1 MPQARSAP
9 PALPPALG
17 LRPEAP
23 KAPSAA
29 LPATRP
35 APPPLPT
42 PDPPV
47 DLVERLVVAEPPLS
61 TAQRVLVVAEGGTFR
76 ARLDGDG
83 PNLGLTLKATRDGR
97 AIVQALPAPS
107 RARAAG
113 IRIGDEVLG
122 VDGAAFERGVGLRHV
137 AARIKASSKKVL
149 TLRRGFAPVDS
160 EKLAAVLQRRGA
172 LSDDGAAA
180 LTGEVAEVCR
190 RAALWDERGEVV
202 SDFDDVSVDVVE
214 RRPALCCRV
223 VDYDDE
229 TYAVWTLDGRSGA
242 EWRVRRS
249 FARFRDL
256 RSVVKRL
263 APRHVSDDLDR
274 TFPDEATFYDT
285 VSSIN
290 ERCRALETYLR
301 RCLSLLLTGPL
312 HNKAGRLHACLEDF
326 LDVPARLA
334 SLELL
339 ERNPDAHL
347 RRAAQVAAHQILAT
361 PSLDGVVSTI
371 VEACRGKEGH
381 DLLTA
386 MATAIDG
393 LQAALVEG
401 CGPFFEAVVL
411 RRTRRMTEEELDLL
425 VRAAVRRQV
434 EAEVFVPLSSVLDES
449 LRGELAEEETAL
461 RESCAAAR
469 LKTQAALGCIESPSK
484 WEAAVYRLAT
494 VGSYTLPCDRLDV
507 LLAAAREVPV
517 VFAAEHGGEE
527 VLGGDDFLPIFVYVV
542 VQAGIPDLRFLQ
554 TVLSALC
561 DPDKRLSE
569 TGYYVA
575 TFEAAVEHVRA
586 LPLARVLGEENPF
599 AP

>member
-1 MPQARSAP
+1 MTLRILVIVALGMLGSCAREAP
-9 PALPPALG
+9 PVRA
-17 LRPEAP
+17 PEMGDEAG
-23 KAPSAA
+23 
-29 LPATRP
+29 ATPGRVEIS
-35 APPPLPT
+35 
-42 PDPPV
+42 PV
-47 DLVERLVVAEPPLS
+47 VR
-61 TAQRVLVVAEGGTFR
+61 R
-76 ARLDGDG
+76 
-83 PNLGLTLKATRDGR
+83 NLGITF
-97 AIVQALPAPS
+97 
-107 RARAAG
+107 AG
-113 IRIGDEVLG
+113 
-122 VDGAAFERGVGLRHV
+122 
-137 AARIKASSKKVL
+137 
-149 TLRRGFAPVDS
+149 
-160 EKLAAVLQRRGA
+160 
-172 LSDDGAAA
+172 
-180 LTGEVAEVCR
+180 
-190 RAALWDERGEVV
+190 
-202 SDFDDVSVDVVE
+202 VE
-214 RRPALCCRV
+214 RRRV
-223 VDYDDE
+223 ERTIRIPGAFELRPLARREYRLTLPGTVRLAVDQYE
-229 TYAVWTLDGRSGA
+229 RIGA
-242 EWRVRRS
+242 GDLL
-249 FARFRDL
+249 FRFRSPRWPEL
-256 RSVVKRL
+256 QHEIVEGEQSIGAAEASIGVARARIEETTARL
-263 APRHVSDDLDR
+263 AV
-274 TFPDEATFYDT
+274 
-285 VSSIN
+285 
-290 ERCRALETYLR
+290 LR
-301 RCLSLLLTGPL
+301 
-312 HNKAGRLHACLEDF
+312 
-326 LDVPARLA
+326 ARLA

-339 ERNPDAHL
+339 ERNLDAHL

-401 CGPFFEAVVL
+401 CGPFFEGVVM

-449 LRGELAEEETAL
+449 LRRDLEEEETAL
-461 RESCAAAR
+461 QTSCAAAR
-469 LKTQAALGCIESPSK
+469 LKTQAALGCIASPSR

-507 LLAAAREVPV
+507 LLAAAREVPII
-517 VFAAEHGGEE
+517 FAAEHGGDE

-542 VQAGIPDLRFLQ
+542 VQAGIPDLRYLQ

>member
-1 MPQARSAP
+1 
-9 PALPPALG
+9 
-17 LRPEAP
+17 
-23 KAPSAA
+23 
-29 LPATRP
+29 
-35 APPPLPT
+35 
-42 PDPPV
+42 V

-61 TAQRVLVVAEGGTFR
+61 TAQKVLVVAEGGTFR
-76 ARLDGDG
+76 AQLENGDG
-83 PNLGLTLKATRDGR
+83 GLGLTLKATRDGR
-97 AIVQALPAPS
+97 ALVQALPAPS

-137 AARIKASSKKVL
+137 AARIKDSKEKVL
-149 TLRRGFAPVDS
+149 TLRRGFTNIDS
-160 EKLAAVLQRRGA
+160 EKLAAVLRRRGA
-172 LSDDGAAA
+172 LSEDGAAA
-180 LTGEVAEVCR
+180 LMGEVAEVCR
-190 RAALWDERGEVV
+190 RAALWDERGEIL
-202 SDFDDVSVDVVE
+202 SDLDDVSVDVVE

-242 EWRVRRS
+242 EWRIKRS
-249 FARFRDL
+249 FARFREV
-256 RSVVKRL
+256 RSTVKRL
-263 APRHVSDDLDR
+263 APRDVYEDLDR
-274 TFPDEATFYDT
+274 LFPDEAAFYDT
-285 VSSIN
+285 VSSIQ
-290 ERCRALETYLR
+290 ERCRALESYLR

-312 HNKAGRLHACLEDF
+312 HNNAGRLHAALEDF

-371 VEACRGKEGH
+371 VAACRGKEGH
-381 DLLTA
+381 DLLSA

-401 CGPFFEAVVL
+401 CGVFLEGVVM
-411 RRTRRMTEEELDLL
+411 RRTRKMGLEELDLL
-425 VRAAVRRQV
+425 IRAAVRRQV
-434 EAEVFVPLSSVLDES
+434 EAEVFVPLSSVLDAS

-461 RESCAAAR
+461 QQSCAAAR
-469 LKTQAALGCIESPSK
+469 LKTQAALGCIESPSR

-494 VGSYTLPCDRLDV
+494 VSSYTLPCDRLDV
-507 LLAAAREVPV
+507 LLAAAREVPII
-517 VFAAEHGGEE
+517 FAAEHSKEE

-542 VQAGIPDLRFLQ
+542 VQAGIPDLRYLQ

-575 TFEAAVEHVRA
+575 TFEAAVEHIRE
-586 LPLARVLGEENPF
+586 LPLARVLEEENPF
-599 AP
+599 VV